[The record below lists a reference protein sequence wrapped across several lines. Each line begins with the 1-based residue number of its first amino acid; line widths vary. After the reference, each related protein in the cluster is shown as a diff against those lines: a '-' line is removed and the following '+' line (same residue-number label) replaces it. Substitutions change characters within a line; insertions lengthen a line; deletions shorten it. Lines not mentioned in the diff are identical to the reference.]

1 MSTAKERL
9 AARVEEMTESEALEA
24 LAKLDGD
31 ELTEEQRRGIIDAMD
46 AMDRGEGIPH
56 EQVMAKLR
64 ERFPGERKRAAGG

>member
-9 AARVEEMTESEALEA
+9 EARVAEMTESEALEA

-46 AMDRGEGIPH
+46 AMDRGEGVDGADVFRRAQALLDAP
-56 EQVMAKLR
+56 R
-64 ERFPGERKRAAGG
+64 RRAAG